1 MAPLPTHI
9 GPYRIV
15 QLLGEGGMGVV
26 YEAEE
31 SAPVRRRVAL
41 KLVRAGLDDAQD
53 VLARFDAERRALAVM
68 NHPGIARVLQ
78 AGSTDTGQP
87 YFAMELVRGLPL
99 TEYCD
104 ARRLSV
110 RDRLLL
116 FAAICEAVQHA
127 HQKGVIHR
135 DLKPSNVLVTD
146 EEGVPTPKII
156 DFGIAKALG
165 PANGE
170 QVAHT
175 MRGHAMGTVAYMSP
189 EQANHAST
197 DVDTRADIFSLG
209 VMLFELLVGELP
221 VDPVKI
227 GVYEFLT
234 RLSHGDTRPPTPST
248 GLANASEHGDR
259 IAELR
264 RTDRRHL
271 QRELRGDL
279 DWIVMKAMHADRT
292 QRYETANG
300 LAADLR
306 RYLTNEPVTARPPST
321 RYRVGKF
328 VQRHRLGV
336 VTASSA
342 AAVVLFSSVVATVG
356 FVQARRAERRAEQE
370 AEAAQQV
377 TTFLVDL
384 FRESDPNVARR
395 GTLTARELLER
406 GTRRIS
412 TGLVDQPQL
421 QSRIMQTMGSV
432 QASLGQYGPARTLL
446 EDVLRVRERELGPD
460 HLLVGETLS
469 ALGEVARDRGEFE
482 EADRLL
488 TRALAIRQAA
498 HRAEHVDVATSMSL
512 LASLRWRQGR
522 NAQAES
528 LFKQVLAIDAKV
540 RSPGDPRTARDMRG
554 LGSVYLASKRFAEAE
569 SLFKATLALQERT
582 QGEDAPDVGSTLN
595 NLGTTYYLTGRYTDA
610 LPYYEKA
617 RRVMGQSL
625 GPDHPQMASIANN
638 LGEVYWKVGQHESAD
653 TLFRQALAVK
663 ERTLAPEN
671 PSIAVTLNGLAGL
684 LRDRG
689 RYAEAEP
696 LYRRALALREAAL
709 GVAHPDVAETR
720 RDFGELLRRA
730 GRVAEAARLEAQ
742 VATGK

>member
-1 MAPLPTHI
+1 
-9 GPYRIV
+9 
-15 QLLGEGGMGVV
+15 MGVV

-31 SAPVRRRVAL
+31 SAPVQRRVAL
-41 KLVRAGLDDAQD
+41 KLVRAGLDDAHD
-53 VLARFDAERRALAVM
+53 VLTRFDAERRALAVM

-78 AGSTDTGQP
+78 AGTTDSGQP

-116 FAAICEAVQHA
+116 FVGICEAVQHA

-146 EEGVPTPKII
+146 EDGVPAPKII

-165 PANGE
+165 PQTGE
-170 QVAHT
+170 PVAQT

-221 VDPVKI
+221 VDPAKV

-234 RLSHGDTRPPTPST
+234 RLSNGDTRPPTPST
-248 GLANASEHGDR
+248 GLAQASDTGAR

-264 RTDRRHL
+264 RTDQRHL
-271 QRELRGDL
+271 HRELRGDL
-279 DWIVMKAMHADRT
+279 DWVVMKAMHADRT
-292 QRYETANG
+292 QRYDTANG

-306 RYLTNEPVTARPPST
+306 RYLANEPVVARPPST

-328 VQRHRLGV
+328 VRRHRVGV
-336 VTASSA
+336 ATASA
-342 AAVVLFSSVVATVG
+342 AAGVVLFSAVVATVG
-356 FVQARRAERRAEQE
+356 FVQARRAERRAAQE

-395 GTLTARELLER
+395 GAMTARELLER
-406 GTRRIS
+406 GTRRI
-412 TGLVDQPQL
+412 TTELADHPEL
-421 QSRIMQTMGSV
+421 RSRIMQTMGSV
-432 QASLGQYGPARTLL
+432 QASLGQYGPARSVLD
-446 EDVLRVRERELGPD
+446 DVLRVRERELGPD
-460 HLLVGETLS
+460 HPLVGETLS
-469 ALGEVARDRGEFE
+469 ALGEVARDRGEFD
-482 EADRLL
+482 EADRLF
-488 TRALAIRQAA
+488 TRALAIRRAA
-498 HRAEHVDVATSMSL
+498 FGDRHIDVATSLSL
-512 LASLRWRQGR
+512 LATLRWRQGR
-522 NAQAES
+522 NDEAETLFRQA
-528 LFKQVLAIDAKV
+528 LAIDATA
-540 RSPGDPRTARDMRG
+540 RLPGDPRTARDMRG
-554 LGSVYLASKRFAEAE
+554 LGGVYLSAQRYPAAE

-582 QGEDAPDVGSTLN
+582 QGSDAPDVGTTLN
-595 NLGTTYYLTGRYTDA
+595 NLGSTAYLRGRLAEA
-610 LPYYEKA
+610 LPYYQRA
-617 RRVMGQSL
+617 RRIMERAL
-625 GPDHPQMASIANN
+625 GADHPHMASIANN
-638 LGEVYWKVGQHESAD
+638 LAEVHWKLGQYASAD
-653 TLFRQALAVK
+653 SLFRQALALK
-663 ERTLAPEN
+663 EKTLAPEN

-689 RYAEAEP
+689 QYAEAEP

-730 GRVAEAARLEAQ
+730 GRVGEARRIEARVAAAR
-742 VATGK
+742 